1 MTSISRIRRAK
12 ILIGTTLALGAAA
25 ALVGLSSWAPGQVEP
40 GGKTAAG
47 SGGNAPRDDPKWKAI
62 TKSKVET
69 ARQILEMFAE
79 REKLALPADANFISE
94 VACWSRRLMEA
105 ELELSTT
112 KTRRIAAIQ
121 EHRDRMRRNEQMADA
136 QARAARLNASDV
148 LKARF
153 YRLEAD
159 QALLGQGV
167 SPPPDDPTSTPR
179 AADTTPTPP
188 APPR

>member
-12 ILIGTTLALGAAA
+12 ILSGTILALGAAA

-47 SGGNAPRDDPKWKAI
+47 PGGNAPRDDPKWKSIA
-62 TKSKVET
+62 KSKVET

-79 REKLALPADANFISE
+79 REKLARQAKADVISE
-94 VACWSRRLMEA
+94 VAGWSRRLMEA

-136 QARAARLNASDV
+136 QARTGRLDASDV

-159 QALLGQGV
+159 QALLEQGV
-167 SPPPDDPTSTPR
+167 SPPADDPTSKPR
-179 AADTTPTPP
+179 AADAPPIPP